1 MPHLKNIIF
10 DLGAVLI
17 DVDYHKTANAFK
29 NLGVTNF
36 DEMYSQFAANPIFQ
50 QLEMGLITEDEFYQ
64 DFNASIEK
72 PLTVAQINFAW
83 NEILLDWRKASV
95 LFLGEINQH
104 YNIYLLSN
112 TNIIHQ
118 KAFFKT
124 LQKEVNLPT
133 INHFFKKA
141 YYSHEVHLRKPN
153 ADIFEFVLQDA
164 GIVAAETLF
173 IDDSYNNIDTAN
185 TLGFKTHLLLQ
196 NERIELLDYN
206 NFN

>member
-1 MPHLKNIIF
+1 MPRLKNIIF

-124 LQKEVNLPT
+124 LQKEVDLPT

-196 NERIELLDYN
+196 NERIEHLEYN

>member
-1 MPHLKNIIF
+1 MPSLKNIIF

-196 NERIELLDYN
+196 NERIEHLDYH
-206 NFN
+206 NF